1 LDWDEPTKPGYY
13 DTNITDAMPR
23 HTRKRMEE
31 VHDQKITDYWTYM
44 GTMRGL
50 AVNIREALHEQ
61 YYCKLKHALTAYNAV
76 TPRELIE
83 HIGEVW
89 ALMDTK
95 SKRELRKDY
104 YQPWNVGEGV
114 LLSTFTQALID
125 KRTKL
130 QYHGVNIN
138 DDELNEHFVA
148 EMYSSN
154 KFTAEDMKA
163 WEEKD

>member
-1 LDWDEPTKPGYY
+1 MIDEISTKLVDIDISKTYGNHTVDGDMNNFGCLAGIMTEDEYLQRTTLDWDEPTKPGYY

-76 TPRELIE
+76 TPRELLE
-83 HIGEVW
+83 HIGDVW

-95 SKRELRKDY
+95 
-104 YQPWNVGEGV
+104 
-114 LLSTFTQALID
+114 
-125 KRTKL
+125 
-130 QYHGVNIN
+130 
-138 DDELNEHFVA
+138 
-148 EMYSSN
+148 
-154 KFTAEDMKA
+154 
-163 WEEKD
+163 